1 MIVKEMNHEK
11 ILLII
16 TISICNLLILATML
30 QYTNTFLFSIKSY
43 RYAFY
48 NKLK

>member
-11 ILLII
+11 ILLIV
-16 TISICNLLILATML
+16 TISFCNLLILATML
-30 QYTNTFLFSIKSY
+30 QYTNTFLFSIKSD